1 MTAAILSSTL
11 GVLFAG
17 FAITAELSLP
27 AHADETSATI
37 HIQNNAFI
45 PARLTVPLG
54 TTITWINDDEDM
66 GHNVVS
72 TSNAFESKL
81 FVTGGHYSFTFTA
94 PGTYEYFCEVHP
106 FMRGKI
112 VVK

>member
-1 MTAAILSSTL
+1 MTAAILSRTF
-11 GVLFAG
+11 GGLFAV

-45 PARLTVPLG
+45 PAKTTIPAG

-81 FVTGGHYSFTFTA
+81 FGTGRQYSFTFTA

-106 FMRGKI
+106 YMRGKI
-112 VVK
+112 IVK

>member
-1 MTAAILSSTL
+1 MTAAILSKSF
-11 GVLFAG
+11 GGLFAA

-45 PARLTVPLG
+45 PAKITIPAG

-72 TSNAFESKL
+72 TSNAFRSKL
-81 FVTGGHYSFTFTA
+81 FGTGQA
-94 PGTYEYFCEVHP
+94 LLVHLH
-106 FMRGKI
+106 GAGN
-112 VVK
+112 V

>member
-1 MTAAILSSTL
+1 MTAAILSRTF
-11 GVLFAG
+11 GGLFAV

-37 HIQNNAFI
+37 HIQNSAFI
-45 PARLTVPLG
+45 PAKITIPAG
-54 TTITWINDDEDM
+54 TTITWINDGEDM

-81 FVTGGHYSFTFTA
+81 FGTGQHYSFTFTA

-106 FMRGKI
+106 YMRGKI
-112 VVK
+112 IVK

>member
-1 MTAAILSSTL
+1 MTAAKLSRTF
-11 GVLFAG
+11 GGLFAV
-17 FAITAELSLP
+17 FAITAELSSP

-45 PARLTVPLG
+45 PAKTTILAG

-72 TSNAFESKL
+72 TSNAFESKAIRHRPAL
-81 FVTGGHYSFTFTA
+81 L
-94 PGTYEYFCEVHP
+94 VHLH
-106 FMRGKI
+106 GAGN
-112 VVK
+112 V